1 MREERRS
8 LPRRRCRASSCRV
21 LGGLPLEVTV
31 RDITPAGIGLLCDGP
46 VQPGAVLDLHLSG
59 RGVRLAVALRVR
71 VAHTTEMPD
80 GQWLV
85 GGAFEPPLPEA
96 LASELSALTRP

>member
-1 MREERRS
+1 MREERRN

-21 LGGLPLEVTV
+21 LGGLPLQVTV
-31 RDITPAGIGLLCDGP
+31 RDITPAGIGLVCDGP

-59 RGVRLAVALRVR
+59 RGVRLAVALRVQ
-71 VAHTTEMPD
+71 VVHATEMSD

-85 GGAFEPPLPEA
+85 GGAFEPPLPQA
-96 LASELSALTRP
+96 LASELTSLTRP

>member
-1 MREERRS
+1 MQTGE
-8 LPRRRCRASSCRV
+8 
-21 LGGLPLEVTV
+21 
-31 RDITPAGIGLLCDGP
+31 
-46 VQPGAVLDLHLSG
+46 VLDLHLSG

>member
-21 LGGLPLEVTV
+21 LGGLPLQVTV
-31 RDITPAGIGLLCDGP
+31 RDITSAGIGLVCHGP
-46 VQPGAVLDLHLSG
+46 VQPGEVLALHLSG

-71 VAHTTEMPD
+71 VVHASELPD

-85 GGAFEPPLPEA
+85 GGSFEPPVPQA
-96 LASELSALTRP
+96 LASELTSLTRP